1 MSPNEPQPPPR
12 RVPRCAASLPPYLS
26 RLCTIHTALQHALS
40 HALATCSVSPTS
52 DTGILRN
59 VLNNLS
65 LSTYSGLS
73 TQFEV
78 DDLRRLCWIWEWDG
92 STMPSKLT
100 AEDDNPFLEDRP
112 AQKDWTRGA
121 MGIVLSPATHH
132 SKVDGK
138 RVPAYG
144 IGIAVDM
151 DIDNDMTA
159 GMASVARWT
168 AAGESRREA
177 FREKINNWVKLHA
190 GITPVPPVPRADLPR
205 LSASTKMTSLTR
217 TLASLSP
224 KSSLSPFKLPAPPSS
239 PSRSPSK
246 SKNAPHPFANPF
258 PLMSGSGSKSPIES
272 TIAFPQTPSLR
283 LKRPERELTTRTPR
297 TSVSSVAEVLPQLAV
312 HQRGATAETVP
323 KTPSSSSR
331 REALY
336 RRLHQRSLSASPTKA
351 ASSEVKGGKLTRDQM
366 LKMGQDEL
374 RRRCLLGRLGGIAE
388 SVWMRV
394 CSALETMFSTPAPGS
409 TASPTAR
416 KRRAL
421 PMSEVTTAIVK
432 SSPVPISSAE
442 AVDSLV
448 MLAKR
453 CPFFLKKLTIAGEE
467 WLEMPA
473 PSAESTEGSPSK
485 KSFVPRSV
493 IDSADAVV
501 TRSPWRVKREAGG
514 LREVRE
520 IIRRELELLD

>member
-1 MSPNEPQPPPR
+1 
-12 RVPRCAASLPPYLS
+12 
-26 RLCTIHTALQHALS
+26 
-40 HALATCSVSPTS
+40 
-52 DTGILRN
+52 
-59 VLNNLS
+59 
-65 LSTYSGLS
+65 
-73 TQFEV
+73 
-78 DDLRRLCWIWEWDG
+78 
-92 STMPSKLT
+92 
-100 AEDDNPFLEDRP
+100 
-112 AQKDWTRGA
+112 
-121 MGIVLSPATHH
+121 
-132 SKVDGK
+132 
-138 RVPAYG
+138 
-144 IGIAVDM
+144 M
-151 DIDNDMTA
+151 DIDNDITA

-177 FREKINNWVKLHA
+177 FREKINNWVKSLLFPA
-190 GITPVPPVPRADLPR
+190 Q
-205 LSASTKMTSLTR
+205 TSLVFPHQR
-217 TLASLSP
+217 KRHLFRALLPHCLQILTLSLQTSSAPLFSLS
-224 KSSLSPFKLPAPPSS
+224 LA
-239 PSRSPSK
+239 SK
-246 SKNAPHPFANPF
+246 SKNAPHPFAIPF
-258 PLMSGSGSKSPIES
+258 PLTSGSGSKSPIES

-323 KTPSSSSR
+323 KTPSFSSR

-351 ASSEVKGGKLTRDQM
+351 ASSEM
-366 LKMGQDEL
+366 LKTGQDEL

-421 PMSEVTTAIVK
+421 PMSEVTTAVVK

-473 PSAESTEGSPSK
+473 PSTESTEGSPSK
-485 KSFVPRSV
+485 KSLVPRSV

-501 TRSPWRVKREAGG
+501 TRSPWRVKREGGG

-520 IIRRELELLD
+520 IIRRELDSWTD